1 MAIHTQTSKMKY
13 KLQFRSLDDAAG
25 CAFYLSDIGY
35 SVKLMGSALM
45 VGQIDVNDLAITQSA
60 FTAWIYEEVTEF
72 DLAG

>member
-1 MAIHTQTSKMKY
+1 MKY

-25 CAFYLSDIGY
+25 CAFCLSDRGY

-45 VGQIDVNDLAITQSA
+45 VDRIDANDIAIAQVA
-60 FTAWIYEEVTEF
+60 FAAWIDEEVTEF